1 MLTIHSVTP
10 HYYTGAKV
18 LIQDGNNRLS
28 VNSEGHFVPYTYN
41 CFYLAYFFIFE
52 GIGYWQLWCSK
63 VGDITMP

>member
-41 CFYLAYFFIFE
+41 CFYLAYFLFLKVLV
-52 GIGYWQLWCSK
+52 IGSYGVVKLA
-63 VGDITMP
+63 I